1 MLKYIIKRLIS
12 MIPVAVIISIMLFG
26 MMKIMPGDPAER
38 MVPLNPSADPNQRAQ
53 AVELMRERLGLNK
66 PIYIQY
72 FRWIR
77 ESFEGNFGYST
88 YYNTPVD
95 FKMYPTVQFINGQEV
110 TVMQRNKVLS
120 EPLRNS
126 IILNIFS
133 IAIAFLIS
141 IPVGIKSAVKRFS
154 AYDTGWQVFSLVG
167 ISMPTFF
174 IGLFLIFVL
183 AFKLTPWIASLSVE
197 WGLRPETNPFRL
209 FPAGG
214 MPPVPFIEPGNTS
227 ITFEQN
233 LEYSLEFIRHL
244 LLPILTL
251 TIGSLAGTVRYVRN
265 AMLEVIKKDF
275 IRTARSKGLSEKVV
289 IYSHAFRNALIPV
302 VTIVAGS
309 LVGIFGGSAITES
322 VFTYHGIGSVLITAL
337 TNQDYAIVLV
347 MNMFYAIL
355 ALFANLIMDIS
366 YAFVDPR
373 VKLD

>member
-1 MLKYIIKRLIS
+1 
-12 MIPVAVIISIMLFG
+12 MIPVIIIISIMLFG

-38 MVPLNPSADPNQRAQ
+38 MVPLNPSADPSQRAE
-53 AVELMRERLGLNK
+53 AVALMRERLGLNR

-77 ESFEGNFGYST
+77 ESFQGNFGYST
-88 YYNTPVD
+88 YYNGPVD
-95 FKMYPTVQFINGQEV
+95 FKLYPTQRYINGVEV
-110 TVMQRNKVLS
+110 TVMQRNKILS

-126 IILNIFS
+126 IILNVFS
-133 IAIAFLIS
+133 ISIAFLIS

-154 AYDTGWQVFSLVG
+154 VYDTGWQVFSLVG

-174 IGLFLIFVL
+174 IGLFLIFAL
-183 AFKLTPWIASLSVE
+183 AFKLTPWVANLSVE
-197 WGLRPETNPFRL
+197 WGLRPADNPFRM

-214 MPPVPFIEPGNTS
+214 MPSFPQIEEGRTTLTPQ
-227 ITFEQN
+227 QN
-233 LEYSLEFIRHL
+233 WDYSLQFLRHL
-244 LLPILTL
+244 MLPILTL

-322 VFTYHGIGSVLITAL
+322 VFVYHGIGQVLITAL

-347 MNMFYAIL
+347 MNMFYATL